1 MADYP
6 ALSTYPIEGSLK
18 ETKIDNTL
26 RSDAED
32 GTVLTRSPVTA
43 LKREWEWDL
52 RNLTDADYD
61 LLDAL
66 EVSMNIGAD
75 VFNWTHD
82 KTSVVYEVRFAEPI
96 KWNNQGSNATLREAH
111 IHIIEA

>member
-6 ALSTYPIEGSLK
+6 TLSTFPVEGSLK
-18 ETKIDNTL
+18 EKKIDNTL
-26 RSDAED
+26 RSSAED

-43 LKREWEWDL
+43 LKKEWEWDL
-52 RNLTDADYD
+52 RNLTDADVA
-61 LLDAL
+61 LLDTL
-66 EVSMNIGAD
+66 EEDMGIGAN

-82 KTSVVYEVRFAEPI
+82 KTDVVYVVRLAESI
-96 KWNNQGSNATLREAH
+96 RINNQRNDATLSEAH